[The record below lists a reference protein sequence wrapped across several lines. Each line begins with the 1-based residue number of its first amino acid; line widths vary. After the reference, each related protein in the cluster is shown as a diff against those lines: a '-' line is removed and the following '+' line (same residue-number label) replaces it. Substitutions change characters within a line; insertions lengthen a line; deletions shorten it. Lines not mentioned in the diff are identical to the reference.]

1 MKKLFV
7 DRCVLFLP
15 LIAAFILSCSF
26 DCENG
31 SGEPVSEDREISE
44 INGVKLQ
51 IPADLVI
58 EQANTTSFRI
68 EAQQNLLNL
77 ITTTVS
83 QGVLSISSRSCFGI
97 HKPILIRVS
106 TPDIRKLTVS
116 GSGAIRTENMVNTA
130 KLELAVQGSGSIQID
145 ANCEV
150 LYSGIKGSG
159 EMILTGT
166 AHRQLVRIDGSGAYN
181 AGQLASTST
190 EVEINGSGTAEV
202 FPVEKLGVDINGSAV
217 VKYRGKPVVSSSI
230 NGSGEIQKISD

>member
-1 MKKLFV
+1 MNTIDFRLG
-7 DRCVLFLP
+7 VLSLP
-15 LIAAFILSCSF
+15 LIAVLFLSCSF

-31 SGEPVSEDREISE
+31 SGEIVSEDRDIRE

-51 IPADLVI
+51 IPADLLI
-58 EQANTTSFRI
+58 EQGNTTSFRI
-68 EAQQNLLNL
+68 EAQQNILSL

-83 QGVLSISSRSCFGI
+83 QGVLTISSQSCFGI
-97 HKPILIRVS
+97 HKPIRIRVS
-106 TPDIRKLTVS
+106 TPDIRKLSVS
-116 GSGAIRTENMVNTA
+116 GSGAIRTENPVNTG

-159 EMILTGT
+159 EMILSGT
-166 AHRQLVRIDGSGAYN
+166 AHRQYVRIDGSGAYN

-202 FPVEKLGVDINGSAV
+202 FPVEKLGVDIRGSAV
-217 VKYRGKPVVSSSI
+217 VRYSGKPVVSSRI
-230 NGSGEIQKISD
+230 DGSGEVQKTSD